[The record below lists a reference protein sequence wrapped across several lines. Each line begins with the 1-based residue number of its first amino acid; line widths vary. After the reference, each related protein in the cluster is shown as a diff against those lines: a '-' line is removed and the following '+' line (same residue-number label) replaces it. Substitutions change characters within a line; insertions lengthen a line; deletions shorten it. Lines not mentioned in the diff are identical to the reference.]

1 MDNHNIK
8 ELAKQIRHERRER
21 IEFLFPYLVQSVNEG
36 DWERFCTIATLNHEV
51 MPLAFKFYHKMPEEY
66 RRDFVISCYSH
77 HGDRLPACRQALR
90 ELPKNGK
97 HELPEEYRDLP
108 FITVYRAGEEDISKA
123 KYRLSWT
130 LDLDTA
136 VFFMD
141 TWCGKHAQAIYK
153 AKIKPEDVI
162 AYTNGRNEHE
172 VLQYRK
178 VYDIEVIRTKDTI
191 TA

>member
-8 ELAKQIRHERRER
+8 ELAKQIRHGIMERRET
-21 IEFLFPYLVQSVNEG
+21 FFPDLVQSANEG
-36 DWERFCTIATLNHEV
+36 DWERFCTIALLNPEV
-51 MPLAFKFYHKMPEEY
+51 MAPAFVFCRKMPEEY
-66 RRDFVISCYSH
+66 RRDFVISCYSD
-77 HGDRLPACRQALR
+77 HGDSLPACRQAVR

-130 LDLDTA
+130 LDLNTA

-141 TWCGKHAQAIYK
+141 TWVGKHAQAIYK

-162 AYTNGRNEHE
+162 AYTNDRNERE
-172 VLQYRK
+172 VIQYRK
-178 VYDIEVIRTKDTI
+178 VYDIEVIRTKDNI